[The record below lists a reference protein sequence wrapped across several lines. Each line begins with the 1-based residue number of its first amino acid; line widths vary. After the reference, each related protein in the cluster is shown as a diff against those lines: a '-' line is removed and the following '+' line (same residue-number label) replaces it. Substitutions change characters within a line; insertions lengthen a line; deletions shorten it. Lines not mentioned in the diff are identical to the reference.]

1 MDGQNQ
7 TAPAKT
13 GKMGCGTMI
22 LIITILVM
30 FVAVAGNEAFGY
42 ILSHCGDDD
51 IIFCLLGRV
60 DESEPQGAVVATG
73 VYTYKDYS
81 VTVTANIP
89 LEGGA
94 VTGSMSGTC
103 DGKLKGSFDGQ
114 DNGAISGTIIGS
126 CSPFF
131 VNVPASAE
139 FGGIV
144 NKDSN
149 SVPIN
154 FTGQGAGL
162 THEGS
167 MTLSY

>member
-103 DGKLKGSFDGQ
+103 AGKLKGTFTGQ
-114 DNGAISGTIIGS
+114 NNGAFSGTIVGS

-131 VNVPASAE
+131 FNVPVSAT
-139 FGGIV
+139 FSGTV
-144 NKDSN
+144 NKDAKN
-149 SVPIN
+149 APIS
-154 FTGQGAGL
+154 FIGKGAGI
-162 THEGS
+162 THNGS
-167 MTLSY
+167 LFLAY